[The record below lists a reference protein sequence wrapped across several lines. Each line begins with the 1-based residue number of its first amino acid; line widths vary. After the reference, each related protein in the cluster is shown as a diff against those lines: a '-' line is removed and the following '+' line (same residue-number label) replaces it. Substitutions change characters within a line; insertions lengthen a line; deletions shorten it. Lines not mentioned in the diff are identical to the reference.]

1 MSSNDEQTTFGRV
14 KWFNNKTG
22 YGFIT
27 ALDGE
32 HSGLDVFAHHSG
44 IQVGSEQY
52 RYLVQGEYVSFKL
65 LVDESKKDHKFHAED
80 ITGVL
85 GGMLMCET
93 RNLNR
98 QSRDGDSDS
107 DGASTQKTSERTRR
121 PRNPK
126 KDNSPS
132 LGQWVNKAQ

>member
-1 MSSNDEQTTFGRV
+1 MSSTDEQTTLGKV

-27 ALDGE
+27 ALDGD

-44 IQVGSEQY
+44 IRVGSEQY

-98 QSRDGDSDS
+98 QTRDEDGD
-107 DGASTQKTSERTRR
+107 GTQKTSERTRR
-121 PRNPK
+121 PRNTK
-126 KDNSPS
+126 KDNSPN
-132 LGQWVNKAQ
+132 LGQWAHKAQ

>member
-1 MSSNDEQTTFGRV
+1 MSSSDEQTTFGRV

-93 RNLNR
+93 RNEMPR
-98 QSRDGDSDS
+98 P
-107 DGASTQKTSERTRR
+107 TRR
-121 PRNPK
+121 RVRKRGSGPR
-126 KDNSPS
+126 DYDDAT
-132 LGQWVNKAQ
+132 Q